1 MHQIYLGFS
10 GEAGRLKTAEAVTHI
25 VLATITQLKQGVNET
40 RITPIMKDSH
50 ELGDTSPE
58 EFRKQLHEL
67 ADWIA
72 DFRENLENIRVAP
85 DGKPGAVLTNL
96 PAEPP
101 EAGEPF
107 EKILSD
113 VDRFIVPGMVHW
125 AHPMFLAYFGWTT
138 TAAGILGEILTSP
151 LNVNA
156 MTWRTSPA
164 ATELETL
171 VVDWIRQWVHL
182 PQEFG
187 GVVYDT
193 ASVGV
198 MHALAVAREEAT
210 RTTKESPASRSVRK
224 RGLVAAGAPVF
235 RIYASE
241 QAHSSAEK
249 AAIALGLGEENVQRV
264 PTDNAFCMDPNALSE
279 MIACDVRD
287 GLKPL
292 AVIATVGTT
301 STASVDPVPE
311 IARICRQFKL
321 WLHID
326 GAYGAGFA
334 ILPERQSVSAGWS
347 EADSIVVNPHK
358 SLFVPLD
365 FSVLYV
371 RDIERLRRVFT
382 LVPEYLRGDTLE
394 PQKNYMDYGI
404 QLGRRFRALKAWF
417 IFRSFGREG
426 IATRL
431 REHIRLAK
439 LFANWLKEDNRF
451 ELAAPVSLGIVCFR
465 FIGAAAPSPRSGGR
479 TQARTGSVDRAGT
492 TARGRAG
499 SSDRIDRKNSE
510 IVEKINAS
518 GRAYLTQTKL
528 REQTVM
534 RIGIG
539 NVLTTQEHLRKAWE
553 LIQETAD
560 AIGT

>member
-1 MHQIYLGFS
+1 MKHQ
-10 GEAGRLKTAEAVTHI
+10 
-25 VLATITQLKQGVNET
+25 Q
-40 RITPIMKDSH
+40 P
-50 ELGDTSPE
+50 LGDTPPE

-72 DFRENLENIRVAP
+72 DFRQNLGSLRVAP
-85 DGKPGAVLTNL
+85 NDKPGAILAAL
-96 PAEPP
+96 PADPP
-101 EAGEPF
+101 EESESF
-107 EKILSD
+107 EKILGD
-113 VDRFIVPGMVHW
+113 IDRVIVPGMVHW
-125 AHPMFLAYFGWTT
+125 SHPMFLGYFGWTT
-138 TAAGILGEILTSP
+138 TAPGILGEIITAP

-156 MTWRTSPA
+156 MTWRTCPA

-171 VVDWIRQWVHL
+171 VVDWIRQWMHL

-198 MHALAVAREEAT
+198 MHALAVAREEAAP
-210 RTTKESPASRSVRK
+210 SARK
-224 RGLVAAGAPVF
+224 RGLVGAGAPVF

-264 PTDNAFCMDPNALSE
+264 PTDAQFCMDPSVLHE
-279 MIACDVRD
+279 TITRDVRD
-287 GLKPL
+287 NFRPL

-311 IARICRQFKL
+311 IAKICRENKM

-334 ILPERQSVSAGWS
+334 ILSENKSLTVGWS

-365 FSVLYV
+365 FSILYV
-371 RDIERLRRVFT
+371 RGLERLRRVFT
-382 LVPEYLRGDTLE
+382 LVPEYLRGDTVE
-394 PQKNYMDYGI
+394 AQPNYMDYGI
-404 QLGRRFRALKAWF
+404 QLGRRFRALKAWV
-417 IFRSFGREG
+417 IFRSFGRDG
-426 IATRL
+426 MAARL
-431 REHIRLAK
+431 REYVRLAN
-439 LFANWLKEDNRF
+439 LFADWIKDDDRF
-451 ELAAPVSLGIVCFR
+451 ELAAPVSMGVVCFR
-465 FIGAAAPSPRSGGR
+465 FIGRDGSPSRPSVSARPAVAPYLTDRPNESN
-479 TQARTGSVDRAGT
+479 VDQLN
-492 TARGRAG
+492 
-499 SSDRIDRKNSE
+499 SD

-528 REQTVM
+528 RGRTVM
-534 RIGIG
+534 RIGLG
-539 NVLTTQEHLRKAWE
+539 NVLTTEEHLRKAWE
-553 LIQETAD
+553 MIQATASELNRER
-560 AIGT
+560 

>member
-1 MHQIYLGFS
+1 
-10 GEAGRLKTAEAVTHI
+10 
-25 VLATITQLKQGVNET
+25 
-40 RITPIMKDSH
+40 MKKPQVP
-50 ELGDTSPE
+50 GDTPPE

-72 DFRENLENIRVAP
+72 DFRENIEQIRVAP
-85 DGKPGAVLTNL
+85 DTTPGAVLTDL
-96 PAEPP
+96 PARPP
-101 EAGEPF
+101 EQAEPF

-113 VDRFIVPGMVHW
+113 VDQFIVPGMVHW

-138 TAAGILGEILTSP
+138 TAPGILGEIITAP

-171 VVDWIRQWVHL
+171 VIDWIRQWMHL
-182 PQEFG
+182 PREFG

-198 MHALAVAREEAT
+198 MHALAVAREEAA
-210 RTTKESPASRSVRK
+210 PSVRK
-224 RGLVAAGAPVF
+224 RGLVATGAPVF
-235 RIYASE
+235 RIYASD

-264 PTDNAFCMDPNALSE
+264 ATDAEFRMDPNALSE
-279 MIACDVRD
+279 TIARDLRD
-287 GLKPL
+287 GFKPL
-292 AVIATVGTT
+292 ATIATVGTT

-311 IARICRQFKL
+311 IAKICREFKV

-334 ILPERQSVSAGWS
+334 ILPECQLLTAGWRD
-347 EADSIVVNPHK
+347 ADSIVVNPHK

-382 LVPEYLRGDTLE
+382 LVPEYLRGDTVE
-394 PQKNYMDYGI
+394 AQKNYMDYGI

-426 IATRL
+426 IAARL
-431 REHIRLAK
+431 REHIRLANV
-439 LFANWLKEDNRF
+439 FAEWVERDDQF
-451 ELAAPVSLGIVCFR
+451 ELSAPISLGIACFR
-465 FIGAAAPSPRSGGR
+465 FIGRDRSPSGPSPSAHPAVAPYLARRSDE
-479 TQARTGSVDRAGT
+479 SKLDEL
-492 TARGRAG
+492 
-499 SSDRIDRKNSE
+499 NSE
-510 IVEKINAS
+510 IVERINAS
-518 GRAYLTQTKL
+518 GRAYLTQTQL
-528 REQTVM
+528 RGHTVM

-539 NVLTTQEHLRKAWE
+539 NVLTTEEHLRRAWL
-553 LIQETAD
+553 LIRETASKL
-560 AIGT
+560 